1 MPQLFQAFRSWR
13 QRKEMWEQEISGG
26 GVVGERGKERPLSLS
41 SSFLFYALLLLAALS
56 YLNAWNRL
64 GTPKDILESVQLST

>member
-1 MPQLFQAFRSWR
+1 MPQLFQAFRSGR
-13 QRKEMWEQEISGG
+13 QRAEMWVQEITGG
-26 GVVGERGKERPLSLS
+26 GVGRERGKEPPLSLL

-64 GTPKDILESVQLST
+64 GTPKDIWESVQLST